1 MKKETRNSKNAKCA
15 TLIKMVNL
23 LFRTYLY
30 LEKLLEVIQT
40 YAKNNGLQNDPMY
53 RTKNVYNCY
62 LKVNIFKIKHQN
74 IMKKLIFSTLGT
86 LFIAGLLSWHWSPS
100 QYPSIK
106 KAEVIEC
113 LTTETLQAY
122 QLEASTPQF
131 ASLHPTPLVIHPE
144 NLLGK
149 MMSFEAAD
157 GKQANAYFIA
167 AKKKSNKYLI
177 VIQEWW
183 GLNDNVK
190 MESDKYFS
198 DLVDVNVIAVDMY
211 DGKVAATPDSAMKLM
226 QGANMERM
234 TAIIQGAIKYAGSK
248 AAIYSVGWCFGGMW
262 SLQTAILA
270 GPQAKGTIMYYGRPE
285 SNMDKLK
292 SIQCDIIG
300 FFGNLDRSP
309 SPTMVNDFEKNM
321 KEAGKNLS
329 VNRYEAGHGF
339 ANPSNPSFNAEA
351 KADAYTKAIAFLK
364 AH

>member
-1 MKKETRNSKNAKCA
+1 MKKAIYVLFSVLLTAS
-15 TLIKMVNL
+15 LISWNW
-23 LFRTYLY
+23 
-30 LEKLLEVIQT
+30 
-40 YAKNNGLQNDPMY
+40 
-53 RTKNVYNCY
+53 TKTQHPTVE
-62 LKVNIFKIKHQN
+62 
-74 IMKKLIFSTLGT
+74 
-86 LFIAGLLSWHWSPS
+86 
-100 QYPSIK
+100 

-113 LTTETLQAY
+113 LNMETQQAY
-122 QLEASTPQF
+122 KLEASTPAF
-131 ASLHPTPLVIHPE
+131 AAMHPSPIVVNPE

-149 MMSFEAAD
+149 MMSFDAAD

-190 MESDKYFS
+190 MESDKYYT
-198 DLVDVNVIAVDMY
+198 DLGDVNVIAVDMY

-226 QGANMERM
+226 RGADMGRM

-248 AAIYSVGWCFGGMW
+248 ASIYSIGWCFGGMW

-285 SNMDKLK
+285 TNMDKLK

-300 FFGNLDRSP
+300 FFGNLDQSP
-309 SPTMVNDFEKNM
+309 SPAMVNDFEKNM
-321 KEAGKNLS
+321 KEAGKNLA

-339 ANPSNPSFNAEA
+339 ANPSNPSYNAAA
-351 KADAYTKAIAFLK
+351 KEDAYTKAIAFFK

>member
-1 MKKETRNSKNAKCA
+1 MKKAIYVLFSVLLTAS
-15 TLIKMVNL
+15 LISWNW
-23 LFRTYLY
+23 
-30 LEKLLEVIQT
+30 
-40 YAKNNGLQNDPMY
+40 
-53 RTKNVYNCY
+53 TKTQHPTVE
-62 LKVNIFKIKHQN
+62 
-74 IMKKLIFSTLGT
+74 
-86 LFIAGLLSWHWSPS
+86 
-100 QYPSIK
+100 

-113 LTTETLQAY
+113 LNMETQQAY
-122 QLEASTPQF
+122 KLEASTPAF
-131 ASLHPTPLVIHPE
+131 AAMHPSPIVVNPE

-149 MMSFEAAD
+149 MMSFDAAD

-190 MESDKYFS
+190 MESDKYYT
-198 DLVDVNVIAVDMY
+198 DLGDVNVIAVDMY

-226 QGANMERM
+226 RGADMGRM

-248 AAIYSVGWCFGGMW
+248 ASIYSVGWCFGGMW

-285 SNMDKLK
+285 TNMDKLK

-300 FFGNLDRSP
+300 FFGNLDQSP
-309 SPTMVNDFEKNM
+309 SPAMVNDFEKNM
-321 KEAGKNLS
+321 KEAGKNLA

-339 ANPSNPSFNAEA
+339 ANPSNPSYNAAA
-351 KADAYTKAIAFLK
+351 KEDAYTKAIAFFK

>member
-1 MKKETRNSKNAKCA
+1 MKKAIYVLFSVLLTAS
-15 TLIKMVNL
+15 LI
-23 LFRTYLY
+23 
-30 LEKLLEVIQT
+30 
-40 YAKNNGLQNDPMY
+40 
-53 RTKNVYNCY
+53 
-62 LKVNIFKIKHQN
+62 
-74 IMKKLIFSTLGT
+74 
-86 LFIAGLLSWHWSPS
+86 SWNWNKS
-100 QYPSIK
+100 QHPTVE

-113 LTTETLQAY
+113 LNMETQQAY
-122 QLEASTPQF
+122 KLEAGTPAF
-131 ASLHPTPLVIHPE
+131 AAMHPSPLVVNPE

-149 MMSFEAAD
+149 MMSFDAAD
-157 GKQANAYFIA
+157 GKQASAYFIA

-198 DLVDVNVIAVDMY
+198 DLGDVNVIAVDMY
-211 DGKVAATPDSAMKLM
+211 DGKVAATPDSAMKLVR
-226 QGANMERM
+226 GADMGRM

-248 AAIYSVGWCFGGMW
+248 ASIYSVGWCFGGMW

-270 GPQAKGTIMYYGRPE
+270 GPQAKGTVMYYGRPE
-285 SNMDKLK
+285 TNMDKLK

-300 FFGNLDRSP
+300 FFGNLDQSP

-321 KEAGKNLS
+321 KEAGKNLA

-339 ANPSNPSFNAEA
+339 ANPSNPSYNAAA
-351 KADAYTKAIAFLK
+351 KEDAYTKAIAFLK